1 MTLTN
6 RSRPGLRLAGV
17 LLLALSAAL
26 PALVTVRARADS
38 GPIPV
43 PADVET
49 TPVNKAGDS
58 ADDPAI
64 WINRADPSA
73 STVIG
78 NAKGDAL
85 DVYNLAGTRVQHL
98 PGGFGNVDVRHDFPL
113 GSGSADIAAVT
124 SQGLKIFRVD
134 QATGLLTNATAGG
147 SIANN
152 GGEGLCLYH
161 SPVSGLFSVFQ
172 VTIGGHVIQTEIGDA
187 DGDGL
192 VSGRVVRSWDLGSEG
207 EGCVTDDETGSLYM

>member
-1 MTLTN
+1 VTLTN

-64 WINRADPSA
+64 WTNRADPSA

-78 NAKGDAL
+78 NANHA
-85 DVYNLAGTRVQHL
+85 
-98 PGGFGNVDVRHDFPL
+98 P
-113 GSGSADIAAVT
+113 
-124 SQGLKIFRVD
+124 
-134 QATGLLTNATAGG
+134 
-147 SIANN
+147 
-152 GGEGLCLYH
+152 
-161 SPVSGLFSVFQ
+161 
-172 VTIGGHVIQTEIGDA
+172 
-187 DGDGL
+187 
-192 VSGRVVRSWDLGSEG
+192 
-207 EGCVTDDETGSLYM
+207 